1 MEPCENGKR
10 TEEKHFVGNV
20 AGNWVQGEKQFP
32 LIVCWQEPE
41 REKQPSRAPD
51 KNFINQE
58 KITSRDWIFNYSFD
72 F

>member
-1 MEPCENGKR
+1 
-10 TEEKHFVGNV
+10 
-20 AGNWVQGEKQFP
+20 VQGEKQFP